1 MRKKEVAKAKKEL
14 ERRFGKLHESLTGY
28 HDHIDFRSLD
38 DFDDNAFAW
47 LMQNVKGVNMLDLNE
62 TDNMISIIMPL
73 DLLEIWPRS
82 IESGTNEFVYAVS
95 DSMIINITS
104 YNNGPNHVVH
114 ALKHRLTINQ
124 LFPT

>member
-1 MRKKEVAKAKKEL
+1 MKKRKSNNCL
-14 ERRFGKLHESLTGY
+14 P
-28 HDHIDFRSLD
+28 RSQSYRNGNSFSQLKNLP
-38 DFDDNAFAW
+38 FH
-47 LMQNVKGVNMLDLNE
+47 QYSE